1 MKAILDEMLA
11 ALSRGE
17 RVVLSSIL
25 ASSGSVPR
33 GAGAKMA
40 VFEDDRV
47 LGTIGGGAVERLSI
61 QRAQDALKNGGSNEL
76 KSYNLH
82 PSEVVSTGMICGGA
96 VTVYFQFFAPE
107 QAADIAVL
115 KRWREMLDKDV
126 DLWLLLSLDGD
137 GVNEFH
143 VIRREEIPQDKA
155 DYFSAKA
162 VWKNG
167 IYVEPLCH
175 AGSVYIFGG
184 GHVGR
189 ALVPVLATVGFRV
202 VMYDNR
208 EELAKKENYPM
219 ASEVIFGSFSDIFG
233 KVALTANDYT
243 VVMTP
248 GHQADYEIL
257 SQVLGSDAT
266 YIGCIGSRTKV
277 AKTRERLKCDGY
289 TEEDIARVHAPI
301 GLPILAETP
310 EEIAISIAAEMIEHR
325 ARLAGQRH

>member
-82 PSEVVSTGMICGGA
+82 PSEVASTGMICGGA

-107 QAADIAVL
+107 QTADVAVL

-143 VIRREEIPQDKA
+143 VVTREEIPQ
-155 DYFSAKA
+155 
-162 VWKNG
+162 G
-167 IYVEPLCH
+167 H
-175 AGSVYIFGG
+175 AGCVYIFGG
-184 GHVGR
+184 GHVGC

-219 ASEVIFGSFSDIFG
+219 ASEVIFGSFSDISG
-233 KVALTANDYT
+233 KVALTANDYA

-277 AKTRERLKCDGY
+277 AKTRERLKGDGY

>member
-1 MKAILDEMLA
+1 M
-11 ALSRGE
+11 
-17 RVVLSSIL
+17 
-25 ASSGSVPR
+25 
-33 GAGAKMA
+33 
-40 VFEDDRV
+40 
-47 LGTIGGGAVERLSI
+47 
-61 QRAQDALKNGGSNEL
+61 
-76 KSYNLH
+76 
-82 PSEVVSTGMICGGA
+82 
-96 VTVYFQFFAPE
+96 
-107 QAADIAVL
+107 
-115 KRWREMLDKDV
+115 
-126 DLWLLLSLDGD
+126 
-137 GVNEFH
+137 
-143 VIRREEIPQDKA
+143 
-155 DYFSAKA
+155 
-162 VWKNG
+162 
-167 IYVEPLCH
+167 
-175 AGSVYIFGG
+175 
-184 GHVGR
+184 GR

-233 KVALTANDYT
+233 KVALTANDYA

>member
-17 RVVLSSIL
+17 RVVLCSIL
-25 ASSGSVPR
+25 ASS

-82 PSEVVSTGMICGGA
+82 PSEVASTGMICGGA

-115 KRWREMLDKDV
+115 KRWREML
-126 DLWLLLSLDGD
+126 
-137 GVNEFH
+137 EFH
-143 VIRREEIPQDKA
+143 VVTREEIPQDKA
-155 DYFSAKA
+155 DYFFAKA
-162 VWKNG
+162 VWKDG

-219 ASEVIFGSFSDIFG
+219 ASEVIFGSFSDISG
-233 KVALTANDYT
+233 KVALTANDYA

>member
-17 RVVLSSIL
+17 RVVLCSIL

-82 PSEVVSTGMICGGA
+82 PSEVASTGMICGGA

-107 QAADIAVL
+107 QTADVAVL
-115 KRWREMLDKDV
+115 KRWREMLDRDV

-143 VIRREEIPQDKA
+143 VVTREEIPQDKV

-162 VWKNG
+162 VWKDG

-184 GHVGR
+184 GFPRGDVRQPRGACEERKLSHGER
-189 ALVPVLATVGFRV
+189 GHLRQLFRHF
-202 VMYDNR
+202 R
-208 EELAKKENYPM
+208 QGGAH
-219 ASEVIFGSFSDIFG
+219 G
-233 KVALTANDYT
+233 
-243 VVMTP
+243 
-248 GHQADYEIL
+248 
-257 SQVLGSDAT
+257 
-266 YIGCIGSRTKV
+266 
-277 AKTRERLKCDGY
+277 ERLCRRDDAG
-289 TEEDIARVHAPI
+289 PS
-301 GLPILAETP
+301 G
-310 EEIAISIAAEMIEHR
+310 
-325 ARLAGQRH
+325 RL

>member
-1 MKAILDEMLA
+1 
-11 ALSRGE
+11 
-17 RVVLSSIL
+17 
-25 ASSGSVPR
+25 
-33 GAGAKMA
+33 
-40 VFEDDRV
+40 
-47 LGTIGGGAVERLSI
+47 
-61 QRAQDALKNGGSNEL
+61 
-76 KSYNLH
+76 
-82 PSEVVSTGMICGGA
+82 MICGGA

-107 QAADIAVL
+107 QTADVAVL
-115 KRWREMLDKDV
+115 KRWREMLDRDV

-143 VIRREEIPQDKA
+143 VVTREEIPQDKV

-162 VWKNG
+162 VWKDG

-219 ASEVIFGSFSDIFG
+219 ASEVIFGSFSDISG
-233 KVALTANDYT
+233 KVALTANDYA

-257 SQVLGSDAT
+257 SQVLKQQPRPISAASAAAQRSPRRVSASRAT
-266 YIGCIGSRTKV
+266 AIPKRTSRASTHPS
-277 AKTRERLKCDGY
+277 AFRFWPRRRRRSPS
-289 TEEDIARVHAPI
+289 ASR
-301 GLPILAETP
+301 
-310 EEIAISIAAEMIEHR
+310 R
-325 ARLAGQRH
+325 R

>member
-1 MKAILDEMLA
+1 M
-11 ALSRGE
+11 
-17 RVVLSSIL
+17 
-25 ASSGSVPR
+25 
-33 GAGAKMA
+33 
-40 VFEDDRV
+40 
-47 LGTIGGGAVERLSI
+47 
-61 QRAQDALKNGGSNEL
+61 
-76 KSYNLH
+76 
-82 PSEVVSTGMICGGA
+82 
-96 VTVYFQFFAPE
+96 
-107 QAADIAVL
+107 
-115 KRWREMLDKDV
+115 
-126 DLWLLLSLDGD
+126 
-137 GVNEFH
+137 NEFH
-143 VIRREEIPQDKA
+143 VVTREEIPQEKV

-162 VWKNG
+162 VWKDG

-208 EELAKKENYPM
+208 EELDEERKLSHGERGHLRQLFRYFRQGGAHGER
-219 ASEVIFGSFSDIFG
+219 
-233 KVALTANDYT
+233 LC

-310 EEIAISIAAEMIEHR
+310 EEIAISIAAR
-325 ARLAGQRH
+325 